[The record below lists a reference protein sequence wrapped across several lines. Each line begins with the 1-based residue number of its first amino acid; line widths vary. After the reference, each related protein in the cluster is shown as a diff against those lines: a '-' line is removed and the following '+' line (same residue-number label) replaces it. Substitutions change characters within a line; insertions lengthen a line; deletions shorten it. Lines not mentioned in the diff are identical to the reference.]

1 MPADLPSSGFLTA
14 HAGILAFLVVVIG
27 FLVVNLIVWSILRPS
42 RFSEEK
48 LTTYECGENPTG
60 SAWVQFNI
68 RFYVFALIF
77 IIFDVEAV
85 FLLPVGG
92 GLPRARGMLAFV
104 EGLVFIAI
112 LVVALAYVWRKGDL
126 EWVRAEDR
134 SIGMTEITGPIQNKF
149 SRDEPR
155 LHHRGQRGQLG
166 AQVQPLADDLRPRLL
181 RHRDDGHR
189 GQPLRLGPL
198 RHDPARHAPAE
209 RPHDRGRHRHPEDG
223 HPA

>member
-1 MPADLPSSGFLTA
+1 MLASYSSV
-14 HAGILAFLVVVIG
+14 LAFIVVALG
-27 FLVVNLIVWSILRPS
+27 FLVVNLLVWKVLRPS

-77 IIFDVEAV
+77 IVFDVEAV
-85 FLLPVGG
+85 FLLPWAVVFRE
-92 GLPRARGMLAFV
+92 LGMLAFV

-134 SIGMTEITGPIQNKF
+134 T
-149 SRDEPR
+149 
-155 LHHRGQRGQLG
+155 
-166 AQVQPLADDLRPRLL
+166 
-181 RHRDDGHR
+181 
-189 GQPLRLGPL
+189 
-198 RHDPARHAPAE
+198 
-209 RPHDRGRHRHPEDG
+209 
-223 HPA
+223 

>member
-1 MPADLPSSGFLTA
+1 MPILPSSGYLTS
-14 HAGILAFLVVVIG
+14 HAAILAFLVVVVG
-27 FLVVNLIVWSILRPS
+27 FLVVNLLLWKVLRPS

-48 LTTYECGENPTG
+48 LTTYECGENPVG

-85 FLLPVGG
+85 FLLPWAVVFRELG
-92 GLPRARGMLAFV
+92 PLAYI

-134 SIGMTEITGPIQNKF
+134 N
-149 SRDEPR
+149 
-155 LHHRGQRGQLG
+155 
-166 AQVQPLADDLRPRLL
+166 
-181 RHRDDGHR
+181 
-189 GQPLRLGPL
+189 
-198 RHDPARHAPAE
+198 
-209 RPHDRGRHRHPEDG
+209 
-223 HPA
+223 